1 MNGISYLADT
11 NCFIYLLDEHPLLL
25 PFAESNWAYSFI
37 TEMEILSKKGITL
50 KQDTLI
56 RKMLASCTK
65 VDHNQTIT
73 ELTIKLRRRYSLK
86 LPDAIIAATAQYL
99 HTPLLTADK
108 AFAQIKEIDCF
119 IIEI

>member
-1 MNGISYLADT
+1 MIGINYVADT

-50 KQDTLI
+50 KQESLI
-56 RKMLASCTK
+56 RKMLASCSK
-65 VDHNQTIT
+65 VEHNQAIT
-73 ELTIKLRRRYSLK
+73 ELTIKLRRKYAVK

-99 HTPLLTADK
+99 SIPLLTADK